1 MANTVR
7 LTWAI
12 PVTAH
17 LLGARLEAYVES
29 KATISTFRLCA
40 RHGNP
45 AVAPVAKLPAE
56 LINEILGHVGHS
68 YFEEKLPRW
77 ADTTRCMKSRW
88 GLPSKQQY
96 DIEDQLNMISIDSPD
111 SVRKIRF
118 AKCREVQRLD
128 SMSDGD

>member
-12 PVTAH
+12 PVSAH

-45 AVAPVAKLPAE
+45 LVAPAARLPAE
-56 LINEILGHVGHS
+56 LIDDVVEYIELS
-68 YFEEKLPRW
+68 FFEKTLPPW
-77 ADTTRCMKSRW
+77 ADVTRDMGNRW
-88 GLPSKQQY
+88 NIPWGEQVDMSDHL
-96 DIEDQLNMISIDSPD
+96 DMISGIAPKDP
-111 SVRKIRF
+111 RNKRF
-118 AKCREVQRLD
+118 ARCREVQRLD
-128 SMSDGD
+128 SIDKRY